1 MKNLPI
7 DPKFISDNNTFKFV
21 RVPSMYVGFYDVMY
35 KGKRIAIINGTS
47 AALQWTAPNGSNIPN
62 KVIEQLEKMVSKLI
76 IRTYKANQK

>member
-1 MKNLPI
+1 MKNLAI

-21 RVPSMYVGFYDVMY
+21 RVDSMYVGFYDVMY

-47 AALQWTAPNGSNIPN
+47 SALQWTAPNGSNIPN
-62 KVIEQLEKMVSKLI
+62 KVIEQLEKMVSKLV